1 MVAVPALSRKN
12 DFKLVASILF
22 NCENLFYHFLFR
34 KANNQWNTWHWCMC
48 QVGDYPPP
56 LKGKRETASHRN
68 TLIKSTSFSRKHSLS
83 YQLFSDPVPK
93 STTLKKIHL
102 TILHLCDT
110 GQCLVDI
117 GSVAVLFFELFISC
131 NDLPHFICNYLSE
144 KGNWAFCLSTFL
156 RWQKSGN
163 ASKPYKIPAGLFF

>member
-1 MVAVPALSRKN
+1 MVAVPALSREN
-12 DFKLVASILF
+12 DFKLAASILF

-34 KANNQWNTWHWCMC
+34 KANNQWNTWYWCMC

-68 TLIKSTSFSRKHSLS
+68 TLIKSTSFHESILS
-83 YQLFSDPVPK
+83 VISYLAIPFPNQQ
-93 STTLKKIHL
+93 KKIHL

-131 NDLPHFICNYLSE
+131 NDLPQFICNCLSE
-144 KGNWAFCLSTFL
+144 KGNWAFFLSTFL
-156 RWQKSGN
+156 RWQKSDN
-163 ASKPYKIPAGLFF
+163 ASKPYKIPAGFFF